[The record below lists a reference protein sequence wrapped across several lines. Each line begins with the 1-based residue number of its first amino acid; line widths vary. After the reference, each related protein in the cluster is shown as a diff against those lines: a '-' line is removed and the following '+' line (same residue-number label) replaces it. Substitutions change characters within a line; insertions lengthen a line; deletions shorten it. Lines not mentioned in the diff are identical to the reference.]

1 MADFDNRVI
10 DRRTVPRYLR
20 SGVVDEKEFEKY
32 LKALPDLADR
42 AVPVEAAM
50 EGDDFED
57 DDEE

>member
-1 MADFDNRVI
+1 MADFDNKVI